1 MVEFRRRRR
10 RTTSYNRQ
18 SPRSSLSPSLSC
30 ILFLSLCFLWLTIA
44 ASNKARNSQSSSLY
58 QKLSIPKS
66 STPEQVKKAYRK
78 AALKHHPD
86 KGGDEETFKDICGAY
101 EVLSDPKKRE
111 LYDQYG
117 QAGLD
122 ASAGNNGGPQQQ
134 RQPARGAQPSGGPD
148 FFSSQFFGGN
158 TNYNGQSSFRASNSP
173 VDLEELLREMM
184 SGKGTLGG
192 EAGGS
197 SFRPKSSSY
206 TRPLQCSLEELFAGT
221 IKKLKVDLGGSSK
234 VYKIQIK
241 PGWKEGTK
249 VKFAATRNLPA
260 ITFVVK
266 EMKHALFQRRGD
278 DLIYR
283 YRLEQSSRSQTPL
296 HLDIM
301 LLDGT
306 KWSRSIPVSYLRAG
320 QSLTIPD
327 HGMPIK
333 GGPERGSLIIEFY
346 DGRDRDASSKRGP
359 P

>member
-1 MVEFRRRRR
+1 MAQFGRRRK
-10 RTTSYNRQ
+10 RTSHNRQ
-18 SPRSSLSPSLSC
+18 SSRSSLSPSLSY
-30 ILFLSLCFLWLTIA
+30 IFFLSLCFLWFTAA
-44 ASNKARNSQSSSLY
+44 ASKKARNSLSSSLY
-58 QKLSIPKS
+58 QKLNIPKS
-66 STPEQVKKAYRK
+66 STPEQIKKAYRK

-101 EVLSDPKKRE
+101 EVLSDPEKRD
-111 LYDQYG
+111 LYDRYG

-122 ASAGNNGGPQQQ
+122 ASASSAGPQP
-134 RQPARGAQPSGGPD
+134 QPARGAPPSGGPE

-158 TNYNGQSSFRASNSP
+158 NNYGRQSFRTSNNP

-184 SGKGTLGG
+184 TGKGTLGG
-192 EAGGS
+192 GAGGS
-197 SFRPKSSSY
+197 SFRPKPSSY
-206 TRPLQCSLEELFAGT
+206 TRPLPCSLEDLFCGAT
-221 IKKLKVDLGGSSK
+221 KKLKVDLGGSSK
-234 VYKIQIK
+234 VYKIKLK

-249 VKFAATRNLPA
+249 VKFSATKNLPA

-266 EMKHALFQRRGD
+266 EKKHALFQRRGD

-283 YRLEQSSRSQTPL
+283 YQLEQPSRQTSL

-306 KWSRSIPVSYLRAG
+306 NWSRTIPVSYLRAG

-333 GGPERGSLIIEFY
+333 GGPGRGNLIIEFY
-346 DGRDRDASSKRGP
+346 NGRDAPSKRRSP
-359 P
+359 

>member
-1 MVEFRRRRR
+1 MAEFGRRRRR
-10 RTTSYNRQ
+10 TSYNRQ
-18 SPRSSLSPSLSC
+18 SPLSY
-30 ILFLSLCFLWLTIA
+30 ILFISLCFLWLTTA
-44 ASNKARNSQSSSLY
+44 ASKKARNSQPSSLY

-86 KGGDEETFKDICGAY
+86 KGGDEETFKEICGAY
-101 EVLSDPKKRE
+101 EVLSDPEKRE
-111 LYDQYG
+111 LYDRFG

-122 ASAGNNGGPQQQ
+122 ASANGGPQQQ
-134 RQPARGAQPSGGPD
+134 PQPARGAQPSGGPE

-158 TNYNGQSSFRASNSP
+158 TNHNGQSYRASNSP

-184 SGKGTLGG
+184 TGKGTLGG
-192 EAGGS
+192 GARGS
-197 SFRPKSSSY
+197 SFRPKPSSY
-206 TRPLQCSLEELFAGT
+206 TRPLQCSLEELFGGAT
-221 IKKLKVDLGGSSK
+221 KKLKVDLGGSSK
-234 VYKIQIK
+234 VYKIQLK

-266 EMKHALFQRRGD
+266 EKKHALFQRRGD

-283 YRLEQSSRSQTPL
+283 YRLEQPSRQTPL
-296 HLDIM
+296 HLDIV

-306 KWSRSIPVSYLRAG
+306 KWSRTIPVSYLRAG

-333 GGPERGSLIIEFY
+333 GGPEQGNLVIEFY
-346 DGRDRDASSKRGP
+346 DGRDARSNRGP

>member
-1 MVEFRRRRR
+1 MVELGRRRR
-10 RTTSYNRQ
+10 RTSSNRQ
-18 SPRSSLSPSLSC
+18 SPRSSRSPSLSY
-30 ILFLSLCFLWLTIA
+30 ILFLSLCFLWLTTA
-44 ASNKARNSQSSSLY
+44 ASKKARNSQSQSSSLY

-66 STPEQVKKAYRK
+66 STPEEVKKAYRK

-101 EVLSDPKKRE
+101 EVLSDPEKRD
-111 LYDQYG
+111 LYDRYG

-122 ASAGNNGGPQQQ
+122 ASAGSGGPQRQPQ
-134 RQPARGAQPSGGPD
+134 QPARGAHPSGGPE

-158 TNYNGQSSFRASNSP
+158 THHNGQSFRASNSP

-184 SGKGTLGG
+184 TGKGTLGG
-192 EAGGS
+192 GAGGS
-197 SFRPKSSSY
+197 SFRPKPSSY
-206 TRPLQCSLEELFAGT
+206 TRPLQCSLEELFGGAT
-221 IKKLKVDLGGSSK
+221 KKLKVDLGGSSK
-234 VYKIQIK
+234 VYKIQLK

-266 EMKHALFQRRGD
+266 EKKHALFQRRGE
-278 DLIYR
+278 DLVYR
-283 YRLEQSSRSQTPL
+283 YRLEQPSRQTPL

-306 KWSRSIPVSYLRAG
+306 NWSRTIPVSYLKAG

-333 GGPERGSLIIEFY
+333 GGPARGNLIIEFY
-346 DGRDRDASSKRGP
+346 DGRDARSKRGP

>member
-1 MVEFRRRRR
+1 MAEFERLRRR
-10 RTTSYNRQ
+10 TSYNRQ
-18 SPRSSLSPSLSC
+18 SPRSSLSPSFSY
-30 ILFLSLCFLWLTIA
+30 ILLLSLCFLWLTTA
-44 ASNKARNSQSSSLY
+44 ASKKARNSQTSSLY

-101 EVLSDPKKRE
+101 EVLSDPEKRE
-111 LYDQYG
+111 LYDRFG

-122 ASAGNNGGPQQQ
+122 ASANNGGPQQQ
-134 RQPARGAQPSGGPD
+134 PQPARGSQPSGGSE

-158 TNYNGQSSFRASNSP
+158 TNHSGQSSFRASNSP

-184 SGKGTLGG
+184 TGKGTLGSG
-192 EAGGS
+192 AGGS
-197 SFRPKSSSY
+197 SFRPKPSSY
-206 TRPLQCSLEELFAGT
+206 TRPLRCSLEELFGGAT
-221 IKKLKVDLGGSSK
+221 KKLKVRGGTSK
-234 VYKIQIK
+234 VYKIKLK

-249 VKFAATRNLPA
+249 VKFSATRNLPA

-266 EMKHALFQRRGD
+266 EKKHALFQRRGD

-283 YRLEQSSRSQTPL
+283 CQLEQPSRQTPL

-306 KWSRSIPVSYLRAG
+306 KWSRTIPVSYLRAG

-333 GGPERGSLIIEFY
+333 GGPEQGNLIIEFY
-346 DGRDRDASSKRGP
+346 DGRDARSKRGP
-359 P
+359 L

>member
-1 MVEFRRRRR
+1 MVEFGRRRR
-10 RTTSYNRQ
+10 RTSYKRQ
-18 SPRSSLSPSLSC
+18 SPRSSLSPSLSYV
-30 ILFLSLCFLWLTIA
+30 LFLSLCFLWLTIA
-44 ASNKARNSQSSSLY
+44 ASKKARNSQSQPSSLY

-78 AALKHHPD
+78 AALLHHPD
-86 KGGDEETFKDICGAY
+86 KGGDEETFKAICGAY
-101 EVLSDPKKRE
+101 EVLSDPEKRS
-111 LYDQYG
+111 LYDRYG

-122 ASAGNNGGPQQQ
+122 ASANGSGGQQ
-134 RQPARGAQPSGGPD
+134 RQPQPARGASPPSGGPE

-158 TNYNGQSSFRASNSP
+158 TNHNGQSFRASNSP
-173 VDLEELLREMM
+173 NVDLEELLREMM
-184 SGKGTLGG
+184 TGKGTLGG
-192 EAGGS
+192 GAGGS
-197 SFRPKSSSY
+197 SFRPKPSSY
-206 TRPLQCSLEELFAGT
+206 TRPIQCSLEELFGGAT
-221 IKKLKVDLGGSSK
+221 KKLKVDLGGSSK
-234 VYKIQIK
+234 VYQIQLK

-249 VKFAATRNLPA
+249 VKFAATRSLPA

-266 EMKHALFQRRGD
+266 EKKHALFQRRGD

-283 YRLEQSSRSQTPL
+283 HRLEQLRRQTSL
-296 HLDIM
+296 HLVIM

-306 KWSRSIPVSYLRAG
+306 EWSRSIPVSYLRAG

-346 DGRDRDASSKRGP
+346 DGRDTRSKRGP